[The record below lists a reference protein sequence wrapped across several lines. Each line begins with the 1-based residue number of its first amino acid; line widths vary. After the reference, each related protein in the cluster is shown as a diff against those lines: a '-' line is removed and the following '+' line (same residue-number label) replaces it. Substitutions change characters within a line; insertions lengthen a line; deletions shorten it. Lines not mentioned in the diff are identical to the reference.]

1 MGNYKKLKVWQKS
14 HRIALKCHRA
24 IKDIH
29 GGEYIALRSQIMRAA
44 FSVPSNIVEGNKT
57 NSALQYASH
66 IRTSRASNDELEY
79 HITCAR
85 DLPVMSE
92 ARAEHL
98 LKRIDEVGRMLS
110 GLLKYL
116 EERAKE
122 EKRAKDERAK
132 EEKRRKKENP

>member
-1 MGNYKKLKVWQKS
+1 
-14 HRIALKCHRA
+14 
-24 IKDIH
+24 
-29 GGEYIALRSQIMRAA
+29 
-44 FSVPSNIVEGNKT
+44 
-57 NSALQYASH
+57 
-66 IRTSRASNDELEY
+66 
-79 HITCAR
+79 
-85 DLPVMSE
+85 MSE

-122 EKRAKDERAK
+122 EKRAKEERAK